1 MSQRRNRFKIASILD
16 NPASLIDTPLTIMGW
31 VRTRRESKAGL
42 AFVEVNDGSCFD
54 NLQVVIPAEWPG
66 YAAVVPRLHTGTS
79 VRVRGTLVASQGG
92 RQAVE
97 LRVGGSLAVEGVGG
111 SAVPA
116 PADDAP
122 ETRAGAGSGTGAE
135 EGARAV
141 TIVGECD
148 PLAYPVGKQKINYE
162 TLREYAHLRPRTN
175 TFGAIA
181 RLRDVLAAEVHA
193 FFRGRGFRWVHTP
206 LITAN
211 DAEGA
216 GKAFQVTTLDL
227 EGLGKSGKSPDFA
240 RDFFGKPVNLTVSGQ
255 LEAESYALSLGDVY
269 TFGPTFRAENSHT
282 SRHLAEFW
290 MVEPEMAF
298 ADLEDD
304 MELAE
309 AFLKHLC
316 GAALAQCPRE
326 MEFFRQRVD
335 ADIITRLQGVVERPF
350 VRLTYTEAVARL
362 QAGIAAGQAF
372 EYPVEW
378 GTDLQSEHERW
389 LTEVEFKSPVILTDY
404 PKDIKAFYMK
414 VNEDGKTVRA
424 MDVLVPHI
432 GEIIG
437 GSQREDRLDVLTAR
451 MHEMGLDDHAV
462 ASLGWYLD
470 LRRFGGVPHAGFGLG
485 FERLVQFVSGMTNI
499 RDVIP
504 FPRTPG
510 RI

>member
-1 MSQRRNRFKIASILD
+1 
-16 NPASLIDTPLTIMGW
+16 
-31 VRTRRESKAGL
+31 V
-42 AFVEVNDGSCFD
+42 
-54 NLQVVIPAEWPG
+54 G
-66 YAAVVPRLHTGTS
+66 YAETVLRLHTGVS
-79 VRVRGTLVASQGG
+79 LRVEGTLVASQGG

-97 LRVGGSLAVEGVGG
+97 LRAVSVRVLGD
-111 SAVPA
+111 S
-116 PADDAP
+116 
-122 ETRAGAGSGTGAE
+122 
-135 EGARAV
+135 
-141 TIVGECD
+141 D
-148 PLAYPVGKQKINYE
+148 PLQYPIGKQKISYD
-162 TLREYAHLRPRTN
+162 TLREFAHLRPRTN

-227 EGLGKSGKSPDFA
+227 EGMGKSGKVPDYSK
-240 RDFFGKPVNLTVSGQ
+240 DFFGRPVSLTVSGQ
-255 LEAESYALSLGDVY
+255 LEAEAYALSLGDVY

-316 GAALAQCPRE
+316 RAALEQCPRE
-326 MEFFRQRVD
+326 MEFFRERVEPG
-335 ADIITRLQGVVERPF
+335 IIERMQGILATPF
-350 VRLTYTEAVARL
+350 VRMTYTDAVERL
-362 QAGIAAGQAF
+362 KASGETFQF
-372 EYPVEW
+372 PVEW

-389 LTEVEFKSPVILTDY
+389 LTEVYCKAPVILIDY

-414 VNEDGKTVRA
+414 VNDDGNTVRA
-424 MDVLVPHI
+424 MDVLVPQI

-437 GSQREDRLDVLTAR
+437 GSQREDRGEVLEAR
-451 MHEMGLDDHAV
+451 MREMGLGAHV
-462 ASLGWYLD
+462 ESMKWYFD
-470 LRRFGGVPHAGFGLG
+470 LRRYGGVPHAGFGLG
-485 FERLVQFVSGMTNI
+485 FERLVQFVSGMGNI

-510 RI
+510 KI